1 MDIIILE
8 TDRPIEDLANAIIV
22 RAAKDY
28 KRAVRKLRKDPEDI
42 NSLIRIVEIEDFF
55 RSDWFMILTD
65 LAGETLLN
73 RLKQSLKE

>member
-8 TDRPIEDLANAIIV
+8 TDRPIEDLANVIIV

-42 NSLIRIVEIEDFF
+42 NSLSE
-55 RSDWFMILTD
+55 
-65 LAGETLLN
+65 
-73 RLKQSLKE
+73 